1 MNSPREATGRM
12 LSIAFMEMH
21 PREAALV
28 LEGLA
33 AEDAAAVLGAVP
45 PEIAAP
51 VLQEMTLP
59 AGASCLLA
67 CGLGQS
73 GHILATLPPDE
84 SARLLRGLETAERER
99 LLAGTPDEIRD
110 ALSVLLQY
118 PESTAGALMDP
129 RVLALPEDLTIAEA
143 RKHVRRH
150 SRFLR
155 YYLYVTRRD
164 KTLAGAITLRELM
177 LARASDLLGEGAHRP
192 VEHIA
197 TGESRK
203 AILAHPAWRRLHAM
217 PVVDERGRLVGVIRY
232 ETIRDLE
239 AGRDVQKPQ
248 HAASLAVAL
257 GELYWLG
264 ATSMTRQLFDALSR
278 PAKTGTKEKND
289 V

>member
-1 MNSPREATGRM
+1 MSNPREATGRM
-12 LSIAFMEMH
+12 LSAAFMETH

-33 AEDAAAVLGAVP
+33 VADAAAALDSVP

-67 CGLGQS
+67 CEPGQT
-73 GHILATLPPDE
+73 GEILATLPPDE
-84 SARLLRGLETAERER
+84 SARLLRGLEAPERAR
-99 LLAGTPDEIRD
+99 LLAGTPDETRD
-110 ALSVLLQY
+110 TLSVLLQY

-143 RKHVRRH
+143 RKRVRRH

-177 LARASDLLGEGAHRP
+177 LARASFLLSEVAHRP

-203 AILAHPAWRRLHAM
+203 AILAHPAWRRFHAM

-248 HAASLAVAL
+248 DPVSLAMAL

-264 ATSMTRQLFDALSR
+264 ATSVTRQLLDALSPTR
-278 PAKTGTKEKND
+278 KDRHEGEK
-289 V
+289 

>member
-1 MNSPREATGRM
+1 MSNPREATGRI
-12 LSIAFMEMH
+12 LSTAFMEMH

-33 AEDAAAVLGAVP
+33 VEGAASVLDAVP

-67 CGLGQS
+67 CALSQS
-73 GHILATLPPDE
+73 GQILATLPPDE
-84 SARLLRGLETAERER
+84 SARLLRALETPEREG
-99 LLAGTPDEIRD
+99 LLTGTPDEVRD

-129 RVLALPEDLTIAEA
+129 RVLALAEDLTVAEA

-177 LARASDLLGEGAHRP
+177 LASARDLLSEVAHRP
-192 VEHIA
+192 VEHIV

-203 AILAHPAWRRLHAM
+203 GILAHPGWRRFHAM

-239 AGRDVQKPQ
+239 AGRDGEKPQ
-248 HAASLAVAL
+248 DAVSLAVAL

-264 ATSMTRQLFDALSR
+264 ATSVTRQLFDALSR
-278 PAKTGTKEKND
+278 PAKTDTKEEND
-289 V
+289 G